1 MGDQT
6 LRRVLDESTG
16 AWVYRPVDE
25 ASGRVVSKADFE
37 SQRADERRRARE
49 SDPKLK
55 AEREK
60 RWLAQQRGEIRDAR
74 LEASRSMRRDER
86 VRKLETGLLERRR
99 PRRGGVDE
107 IAALPPP
114 DVLVQLREEH
124 RVAVA
129 NGMDRKNPGQFAF
142 VKTALDAEETKHRA
156 ALAAARE
163 KAYAKARARTGVK
176 GAADFEAE
184 PYDDDDEEEEE
195 TATRLATAD
204 AANARGVVLR
214 GTLAGQRRVA
224 DQPPAVARLVT
235 CRRHPNHPLVLASS
249 L

>member
-1 MGDQT
+1 MAPGRGGGRGSGAKAETVTMGDQT

-184 PYDDDDEEEEE
+184 PYDDDEEEEEE

-214 GTLAGQRRVA
+214 GVKR
-224 DQPPAVARLVT
+224 
-235 CRRHPNHPLVLASS
+235 
-249 L
+249 